1 MDEFD
6 RDFVRMKKRFWLFF
20 GVVIAII
27 IAMTILSVIL
37 NIYCVKELFNAD
49 IPEWLK
55 WAFLAFG

>member
-6 RDFVRMKKRFWLFF
+6 RDFNRMKKRFWIFF

-27 IAMTILSVIL
+27 IAMTILSVAL
-37 NIYCVKELFNAD
+37 NVCYVRELFSAD

-55 WAFLAFG
+55 WAFLLLS